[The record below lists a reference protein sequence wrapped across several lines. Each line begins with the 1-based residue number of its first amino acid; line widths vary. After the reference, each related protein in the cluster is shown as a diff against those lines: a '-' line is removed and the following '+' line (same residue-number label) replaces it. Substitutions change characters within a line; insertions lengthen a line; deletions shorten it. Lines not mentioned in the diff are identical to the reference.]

1 MSRLHVYNSCNRLPH
16 VLSVVFHTVSC
27 IITAFRWWIIS
38 TFLVVYISYCT
49 VGFFKTKSG
58 SKQTSVK
65 IFWNAL
71 GRERMRKVC
80 IIKRNIKFIYSCKK
94 LIHLYLVQSRCC
106 QAICVNWKI
115 MVRLEKVLMSDKGCW
130 IQRRRYRIKK
140 KITIR
145 IEFCK
150 ELCWEEKQDKI
161 ILGNKN
167 DRKIQRTSE
176 HIAPAQPEPF
186 LNIFQMHIMYK
197 TMSFRVSPQKKSLKK
212 YVRICI

>member
-1 MSRLHVYNSCNRLPH
+1 MLLGEKEWGKS
-16 VLSVVFHTVSC
+16 VLLGEISNLYIVVRNGSICTW
-27 IITAFRWWIIS
+27 FRVG
-38 TFLVVYISYCT
+38 VVR
-49 VGFFKTKSG
+49 
-58 SKQTSVK
+58 Q
-65 IFWNAL
+65 WN
-71 GRERMRKVC
+71 K
-80 IIKRNIKFIYSCKK
+80 
-94 LIHLYLVQSRCC
+94 
-106 QAICVNWKI
+106 ICVNRKI

-145 IEFCK
+145 IEICK

-167 DRKIQRTSE
+167 DRKIQRRSE

-197 TMSFRVSPQKKSLKK
+197 TMSFRVSPQKRSLKK